1 MPTQNP
7 RINIVLDNFL
17 YQNVRL
23 LARKDNVSLSAK
35 VRDLLKEALE
45 IQEDIALS
53 GFTEE
58 REKSWNDSKAL
69 THDEVWS

>member
-7 RINIVLDNFL
+7 RINLVLDAVL
-17 YQNVRL
+17 YQNVQL
-23 LARKDNVSLSAK
+23 LAEKDNVSLSAK

-53 GFTEE
+53 AFAEK
-58 REKSWNDSKAL
+58 REKSWDDSKAI
-69 THDEVWS
+69 THDDVWA

>member
-1 MPTQNP
+1 MPSQKP

-23 LARKDNVSLSAK
+23 LAERDNISLSAK

-53 GFTEE
+53 AFVEE
-58 REKSWNDSKAL
+58 REKSWDNSKAL
-69 THDEVWS
+69 THDDVWS